1 MGSEDGGA
9 RSLGTAYGEGVYFI
23 FRNTTYREGTN
34 LRRKEG
40 WKDAKT
46 DEWHGNEGIRKRD
59 IHLGEG
65 KGKARLVLGGWYRCL
80 RDLDWGY
87 F

>member
-23 FRNTTYREGTN
+23 FSTTYREGTN
-34 LRRKEG
+34 LFGNGRRDGRMQQLTNGME
-40 WKDAKT
+40 
-46 DEWHGNEGIRKRD
+46 EIRKRD
-59 IHLGEG
+59 THIAARGR
-65 KGKARLVLGGWYRCL
+65 KARLVLGGWCCCL
-80 RDLDWGY
+80 RELDWGY